1 MNCFEAR
8 QEFEGFWKR
17 AIGPERRA
25 EFSAHLKSCARCD
38 HAFRVFALT
47 APVLHSAAEPESR
60 RDAAPALRP
69 ASADRMRRAGAVMGI
84 EPRRQWFA
92 MCAAVTVFVAA
103 TLAAYLSVT
112 APVES
117 LSESLT
123 NPDATPDLFADQPTI
138 LKSHDLAG

>member
-8 QEFEGFWKR
+8 QEFEGFWR
-17 AIGPERRA
+17 RTIAPERRA
-25 EFSAHLKSCARCD
+25 ELAAHLESCAQCD
-38 HAFRVFALT
+38 HAFRLFALT
-47 APVLHSAAEPESR
+47 APVLHSAVEPESR

-69 ASADRMRRAGAVMGI
+69 ANAARRAGAVIRI

-92 MCAAVTVFVAA
+92 MCAAVTVFIAA

-123 NPDATPDLFADQPTI
+123 NPEPTVDLFADQPN
-138 LKSHDLAG
+138 LPSNDLAG

>member
-8 QEFEGFWKR
+8 QEIEGFWR
-17 AIGPERRA
+17 RTMPLERRA
-25 EFSAHLKSCARCD
+25 EFTAHLKACTRCD
-38 HAFRVFALT
+38 HAFRLFALT

-60 RDAAPALRP
+60 RDAAPALR
-69 ASADRMRRAGAVMGI
+69 SANSARRAGAI
-84 EPRRQWFA
+84 IRLEPRRQWFA

-117 LSESLT
+117 LSDSLT
-123 NPDATPDLFADQPTI
+123 NPDPTVDLFADQPN
-138 LKSHDLAG
+138 LLGSDLAG